1 MLIWLEAPSG
11 VGSAKV
17 LVVKDAVE
25 DGWGYGKAIPSSLRL
40 CWLGLQYRI
49 FLWGLEPKEQGPPVM
64 DANTPTSPGVFSA
77 RLL

>member
-1 MLIWLEAPSG
+1 MLIWLEVPSG

-17 LVVKDAVE
+17 IVVKDAVE
-25 DGWGYGKAIPSSLRL
+25 DGWGVARLFPVL
-40 CWLGLQYRI
+40 CWLGLQCRI

-64 DANTPTSPGVFSA
+64 DADTPTSSGVVRA